1 MTIERL
7 TEMDTIQL
15 IHYLA
20 AQSMDELKSLA
31 KRVAIERYSK
41 YDIRYSSVY
50 QHISNLIVQRNT
62 DTATKYR
69 LQNYKTR

>member
-31 KRVAIERYSK
+31 KLVAIERYNK

-50 QHISNLIVQRNT
+50 QQISNLIVQRTT
-62 DTATKYR
+62 DSATKYR

>member
-15 IHYLA
+15 IHYLT
-20 AQSMDELKSLA
+20 AQSLDELKSLA
-31 KRVAIERYSK
+31 KRVSIERYNK

-50 QHISNLIVQRNT
+50 QQISNLIVQRTT
-62 DTATKYR
+62 DSATKYR

>member
-41 YDIRYSSVY
+41 YDIRYLSVY
-50 QHISNLIVQRNT
+50 QHISNSIVQRNT
-62 DTATKYR
+62 DSATKYR

>member
-20 AQSMDELKSLA
+20 AQSLDELKSLA
-31 KRVAIERYSK
+31 KRVYIERYNK
-41 YDIRYSSVY
+41 YDIRYASVY
-50 QHISNLIVQRNT
+50 QQISNLIVQRSA
-62 DTATKYR
+62 DGATKYR

>member
-20 AQSMDELKSLA
+20 VQSLDELKSLA
-31 KRVAIERYSK
+31 KRVSIERYNK

-50 QHISNLIVQRNT
+50 QHIPISITAFNFLLSLSFYLIR
-62 DTATKYR
+62 
-69 LQNYKTR
+69 